1 MLEGVD
7 YGTRFKDLER
17 GQVGVSSQ
25 YSTGFPIS
33 PDMLSPIG
41 EVNFALLSIDFVDAE
56 GSIEQLDRARTIIR
70 EVDAWYEK
78 MSQGKFKIN
87 WRFGDRVFRIASP
100 SSIFGLQ
107 NVASVS
113 IPLAAEIIE
122 AADPYFDF
130 SEISMMW
137 TLLPSTIT
145 EIGQHFHKPVHP
157 FGMEGNASIYEE
169 GSGALWSDEG
179 PIAGWGGPGM
189 AFERSNT
196 EHWAYYVHEIL
207 HSVGGIP
214 DLYLG
219 DNKVGSQPFD
229 FFWSSNP
236 MYDWGMMSHQDGGSR
251 TLIGWHR
258 WLLGWLEENQV
269 YCLPS
274 NLLDSVEITLTPI
287 EREEQ
292 GFKAAMIPI
301 SDQKLIV
308 VESRRAEGY
317 DVNLGNNAVG
327 YYDDEGIRRR
337 GWQRDYG
344 TSGVIVYTHDTSVHD
359 YNGQTWL
366 QVPEGRI
373 DDKANASCPISICT
387 WADREDPFVLWDP
400 DDDNAVMVET
410 GYDPLLRLGDKVTV
424 EGVTVE
430 LVRSGTYDRIRV
442 SK

>member
-1 MLEGVD
+1 
-7 YGTRFKDLER
+7 
-17 GQVGVSSQ
+17 
-25 YSTGFPIS
+25 
-33 PDMLSPIG
+33 
-41 EVNFALLSIDFVDAE
+41 
-56 GSIEQLDRARTIIR
+56 
-70 EVDAWYEK
+70 
-78 MSQGKFKIN
+78 
-87 WRFGDRVFRIASP
+87 
-100 SSIFGLQ
+100 
-107 NVASVS
+107 
-113 IPLAAEIIE
+113 
-122 AADPYFDF
+122 
-130 SEISMMW
+130 
-137 TLLPSTIT
+137 
-145 EIGQHFHKPVHP
+145 
-157 FGMEGNASIYEE
+157 
-169 GSGALWSDEG
+169 
-179 PIAGWGGPGM
+179 
-189 AFERSNT
+189 
-196 EHWAYYVHEIL
+196 
-207 HSVGGIP
+207 
-214 DLYLG
+214 
-219 DNKVGSQPFD
+219 
-229 FFWSSNP
+229 
-236 MYDWGMMSHQDGGSR
+236 
-251 TLIGWHR
+251 
-258 WLLGWLEENQV
+258 
-269 YCLPS
+269 
-274 NLLDSVEITLTPI
+274 
-287 EREEQ
+287 
-292 GFKAAMIPI
+292 MIPI